1 MNKYACIMR
10 AMKRV
15 NAPLN
20 RGHKEKRREHNMK
33 KVTAFLMALTLA
45 IGLTACS
52 GASSSTASGAAESTA
67 ASTPAAPSASAA
79 ASGSA
84 AGVVGGDPA
93 EHTVEA
99 IKARGKLIVTTEA
112 TYPPFEFQDESGN
125 IVGLD
130 AKLAQALADELG
142 VELEIQ
148 NIDFNS
154 VVTEVQAG
162 NADMAIAGLSPT
174 PERKESVDMSDL
186 YYGGGQCML
195 VLAENVDKYA
205 TKESLAG
212 QTLATQ
218 KGAIQQTLMAEQFA
232 DSEALL
238 LPKFPQCIA
247 ELKTGAC
254 AAVLIDEVSAKQY
267 METTEGLAIG
277 KVPVETDPAA
287 NGNAIAVMKGNTDLL
302 DFVNEKIAAYTEDG
316 SIQTWFDEAQA
327 KASEMG
333 VL

>member
-1 MNKYACIMR
+1 
-10 AMKRV
+10 
-15 NAPLN
+15 
-20 RGHKEKRREHNMK
+20 MK
-33 KVTAFLMALTLA
+33 KVTALLTALTLA
-45 IGLTACS
+45 IGLAACS
-52 GASSSTASGAAESTA
+52 GTSTSTSAGASTGAADSAGTVESLPASSAV
-67 ASTPAAPSASAA
+67 SA
-79 ASGSA
+79 SA

-99 IKARGKLIVTTEA
+99 IKARGKLVVTTEA
-112 TYPPFEFQDESGN
+112 TYPPFEFQDENGE
-125 IVGLD
+125 IIGLD
-130 AKLAQALADELG
+130 AKLAQALADALG
-142 VELEIQ
+142 VELELQ

-174 PERKESVDMSDL
+174 AERKESVDMSDL
-186 YYGGGQCML
+186 YYGGGQCMV

-218 KGAIQQTLMAEQFA
+218 KGAIQQTLMAEQFP
-232 DSEALL
+232 DSEPLL

-254 AAVLIDEVSAKQY
+254 AAVLIDQVSANQY
-267 METTEGLAIG
+267 MQTTEGLAIG
-277 KVPVETDPAA
+277 KVPVETDPAS

-302 DFVNEKIAAYTEDG
+302 DFVNEQIAAYTEDG
-316 SIQTWFDEAQA
+316 TIQTWFDEAQE
-327 KASEMG
+327 KASSMG

>member
-1 MNKYACIMR
+1 
-10 AMKRV
+10 
-15 NAPLN
+15 
-20 RGHKEKRREHNMK
+20 MK
-33 KVTAFLMALTLA
+33 KVTALLTALTLA
-45 IGLTACS
+45 VGLAACS
-52 GASSSTASGAAESTA
+52 AQSTSTASAAPSDAAQSTSTA
-67 ASTPAAPSASAA
+67 ASASAG
-79 ASGSA
+79 SESA

-112 TYPPFEFQDESGN
+112 TYPPFEFQDENGE
-125 IVGLD
+125 IIGLD

-174 PERKESVDMSDL
+174 PERKESVEMSDL

-195 VLAENVDKYA
+195 VLEENLDKYA

-218 KGAIQQTLMAEQFA
+218 KGAIQQTLMAEQFS

-302 DFVNEKIAAYTEDG
+302 EFINEKIAAYTEDG
-316 SIQTWFDEAQA
+316 SIQTWFDEAQE
-327 KASEMG
+327 KASSMG

>member
-1 MNKYACIMR
+1 
-10 AMKRV
+10 
-15 NAPLN
+15 
-20 RGHKEKRREHNMK
+20 MK
-33 KVTAFLMALTLA
+33 KVTALLTALTLA
-45 IGLTACS
+45 VGLAACS
-52 GASSSTASGAAESTA
+52 AQSTSTASAAPSGAAQSTSTA
-67 ASTPAAPSASAA
+67 ASASAG
-79 ASGSA
+79 SESA

-112 TYPPFEFQDESGN
+112 TYPPFEFQDENGE
-125 IVGLD
+125 IIGLD

-174 PERKESVDMSDL
+174 PERKESVEMSDL
-186 YYGGGQCML
+186 YYGGGQCMV
-195 VLAENVDKYA
+195 VLEENLDKYA

-218 KGAIQQTLMAEQFA
+218 KGAIQQTLMAEQFP

-302 DFVNEKIAAYTEDG
+302 EFINEKIAAYTEDG
-316 SIQTWFDEAQA
+316 SIQTWFDEAQE
-327 KASEMG
+327 KASSMG